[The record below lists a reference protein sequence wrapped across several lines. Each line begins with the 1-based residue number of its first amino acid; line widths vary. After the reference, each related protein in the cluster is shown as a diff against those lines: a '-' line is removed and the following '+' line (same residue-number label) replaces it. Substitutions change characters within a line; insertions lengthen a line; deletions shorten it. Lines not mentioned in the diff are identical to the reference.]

1 MSAYPE
7 VKDVD
12 VKETKGA
19 AKGGKKGFSVQRVE
33 GLQGLQDLL
42 NQTEGGKVQ
51 SWQRVGEGATFI
63 VVLEGVPVKEEP
75 VAAPVEEAE
84 EANGNKAKKKSA

>member
-1 MSAYPE
+1 MSEY
-7 VKDVD
+7 KD
-12 VKETKGA
+12 ES
-19 AKGGKKGFSVQRVE
+19 KGGKKHQFSVQRVE

-42 NQTEGGKVQ
+42 NQTEGGKVD

-63 VVLEGVPVKEEP
+63 VVMSGVPVKEEAP
-75 VAAPVEEAE
+75 AAEEAD